1 MITGHVIAGQYAT
14 LPLVLQ
20 GRHGPEDPLNA
31 IIDTGFTGFL
41 TLPLPR
47 IAQLGFPYQGLI
59 DARLGNGSAA
69 EFDMFAGTVLWDGH
83 LREGIVL
90 AVDGTPLIGMAL
102 LAGSRLCLEV
112 TTGGRSPLSGCREA
126 DGTAQAG
133 ETPDSAPLHPGYLA
147 TALFR
152 TGVCPILRQQHGE

>member
-47 IAQLGFPYQGLI
+47 IADAPRH
-59 DARLGNGSAA
+59 ARLHSLSQN
-69 EFDMFAGTVLWDGH
+69 DMLVL
-83 LREGIVL
+83 
-90 AVDGTPLIGMAL
+90 
-102 LAGSRLCLEV
+102 
-112 TTGGRSPLSGCREA
+112 
-126 DGTAQAG
+126 
-133 ETPDSAPLHPGYLA
+133 
-147 TALFR
+147 
-152 TGVCPILRQQHGE
+152 